1 MAVRLGKGSSVS
13 SDRDEAIPGLDWSL
27 LLKCALVRVA
37 CGQTHLRK
45 VPSPWFRLRCC
56 LCAYLN
62 GNGML
67 PTHPLAFN
75 NSVTSEGR
83 ERRTFDTGY
92 LF

>member
-1 MAVRLGKGSSVS
+1 MAVRLGKGSSVF
-13 SDRDEAIPGLDWSL
+13 SDRDETIPGLDRSL
-27 LLKCALVRVA
+27 LKYTLVRVA
-37 CGQTHLRK
+37 CGQTHLQK

-67 PTHPLAFN
+67 QTHPLAFN
-75 NSVTSEGR
+75 NSVTSEGG
-83 ERRTFDTGY
+83 ERRTFDTEY